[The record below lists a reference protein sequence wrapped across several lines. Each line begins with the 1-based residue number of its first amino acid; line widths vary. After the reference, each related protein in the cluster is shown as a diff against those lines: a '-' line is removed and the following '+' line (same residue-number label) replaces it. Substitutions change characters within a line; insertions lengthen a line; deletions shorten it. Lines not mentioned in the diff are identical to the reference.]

1 MILIDEM
8 HLAVRAPKSMP
19 DAEVQ
24 AIRRSLYSPRFLNEL
39 RRAVRTVARRHPA
52 LGRVRLTLSR

>member
-8 HLAVRAPKSMP
+8 HLGVRAPNGLP

-24 AIRRSLYSPRFLNEL
+24 AIRRTLNGLRFQADL

-52 LGRVRLTLSR
+52 IGRVRLALSR